1 MFRKLNKMAQSTAEF
16 AIVISIVIGAIVAM
30 QIYVKRA
37 LQARVRDASDGL
49 GSGQYEPYYL
59 QQQTSQNS
67 TGNETET
74 MAQGGGMTKGTTDQ
88 SSSNRNTTYTYG
100 GN

>member
-1 MFRKLNKMAQSTAEF
+1 MFRRLNKMAQSTAEF

-59 QQQTSQNS
+59 QQNTNQNS
-67 TGNETET
+67 TGNETDT
-74 MAQGGGMTKGTTDQ
+74 LQTGGSVARGSTDQ
-88 SSSNRNTTYTYG
+88 SQSNRQTTYTYG

>member
-37 LQARVRDASDGL
+37 LQSRVKGAADGL
-49 GSGQYEPYYL
+49 DGGQYEPYYL

-67 TGNETET
+67 SGNENDS
-74 MAQGGGMTKGTTDQ
+74 MQQGGGVARGSADQ
-88 SSSNRNTTYTYG
+88 STSNRNTTYTYG

>member
-37 LQARVRDASDGL
+37 LQARVRTASDGL

-59 QQQTSQNS
+59 QQNS
-67 TGNETET
+67 TQDTSGNENEGLAT
-74 MAQGGGMTKGTTDQ
+74 GGSFSG
-88 SSSNRNTTYTYG
+88 SNASNSDSTRNTTYTYG

>member
-1 MFRKLNKMAQSTAEF
+1 MFRRLNKMAQSTAEF

-59 QQQTSQNS
+59 QQNTNQNS
-67 TGNETET
+67 TGSE
-74 MAQGGGMTKGTTDQ
+74 TDQ
-88 SSSNRNTTYTYG
+88 LQTGGSVARGSNDQSQSNRQTTYTYG